1 MPEAPDAEA
10 SAALPVLDKLLE
22 HRVRLAIAVL
32 LARRDALSFSR
43 LKELLGETD
52 GSLGAHLRRLEE
64 AGYVTFEKEFVARK
78 PVTWYRLAPDGRR
91 ALGRH
96 VDGLERLLSG
106 LTSPAPFTPSKPAR
120 KGKEKP

>member
-1 MPEAPDAEA
+1 VPERAVEEPAG
-10 SAALPVLDKLLE
+10 ALPVLDKLLE

-64 AGYVTFEKEFVARK
+64 AGYVDCEKEFVARK
-78 PVTWYRLAPDGRR
+78 PVTWYRLAPAGRR
-91 ALGRH
+91 ALARH
-96 VDGLERLLSG
+96 VEGLERLLAG
-106 LTSPAPFTPSKPAR
+106 LDAATPSTTSKPAR

>member
-1 MPEAPDAEA
+1 VPEAPDAGA
-10 SAALPVLDKLLE
+10 VSALPALDRLLE
-22 HRVRLAIAVL
+22 HRVRLAIVVL

-64 AGYVTFEKEFVARK
+64 AGYVTFEKEFVARR
-78 PVTWYRLAPDGRR
+78 PVTWYRLAPEGRR

-96 VDGLERLLSG
+96 VDGLERLLAGLGSG
-106 LTSPAPFTPSKPAR
+106 PPSTPSKSAR
-120 KGKEKP
+120 RGKEKS